1 MTVNSITYC
10 IMTIITTNMNALK
23 SLFIFM
29 FYSHSM
35 SNIPEIRIYLVRTQG
50 VIEQVLKVIET
61 TLIYSDFTARNAVIL
76 LTNIARCKEAQQYL
90 LQEGIIEKVHNGV
103 SKRNILSTLLPA
115 VLKPQI
121 TLIK

>member
-1 MTVNSITYC
+1 MAVNSITYC
-10 IMTIITTNMNALK
+10 IVTIITTNMNALK
-23 SLFIFM
+23 SLFIVM

-35 SNIPEIRIYLVRTQG
+35 SNIPEIRIYLVRKQG

-76 LTNIARCKEAQQYL
+76 LTNIAQCKEAQQCL
-90 LQEGIIEKVHNGV
+90 LQEEIIEKVHNGV
-103 SKRNILSTLLPA
+103 SKRNILSTLSPA
-115 VLKPQI
+115 VQKPQI

>member
-1 MTVNSITYC
+1 
-10 IMTIITTNMNALK
+10 MNALK
-23 SLFIFM
+23 KLFIDM

-35 SNIPEIRIYLVRTQG
+35 SNIPEVSIYLVQTQG

-76 LTNIARCKEAQQYL
+76 LTKIAQCKEPQLCL
-90 LQEGIIEKVHNGV
+90 LQEEIIEKVHNGV

-115 VLKPQI
+115 VQEPHI

>member
-10 IMTIITTNMNALK
+10 IMMIITTNMNALK
-23 SLFIFM
+23 RLFIFM

-76 LTNIARCKEAQQYL
+76 LTNIAHCKEAQQYL
-90 LQEGIIEKVHNGV
+90 LQEGIIEKIHNGV

>member
-1 MTVNSITYC
+1 MAVNSITYC
-10 IMTIITTNMNALK
+10 IMMIIRTNMNTLK
-23 SLFIFM
+23 SLFNVM

-76 LTNIARCKEAQQYL
+76 LTNIAQCKKAQQCL
-90 LQEGIIEKVHNGV
+90 LQEEIIEKVHNGV

-121 TLIK
+121 TLIM

>member
-1 MTVNSITYC
+1 
-10 IMTIITTNMNALK
+10 MNAIK
-23 SLFIFM
+23 NLFIDM

-35 SNIPEIRIYLVRTQG
+35 SNIPEVSIYLVQTQG

-76 LTNIARCKEAQQYL
+76 LTKIAQCKEGQLCL
-90 LQEGIIEKVHNGV
+90 LREEIIEKVHNGV
-103 SKRNILSTLLPA
+103 SKRKILSTLLPA
-115 VLKPQI
+115 VQEPQI